1 MENPD
6 ETVNG
11 LLMKQRME
19 WVKLCNQLECE
30 NKKLKF
36 KQSENKYVVIDYYT
50 VFKVLN
56 IP

>member
-30 NKKLKF
+30 NKLLKSKL
-36 KQSENKYVVIDYYT
+36 SEKRYVLIYCYRI
-50 VFKVLN
+50 FEVLN
-56 IP
+56 IL

>member
-11 LLMKQRME
+11 LLIKQRME
-19 WVKLCNQLECE
+19 LVKLCNQLECE
-30 NKKLKF
+30 NKKLKS
-36 KQSENKYVVIDYYT
+36 KQSENKYVVINYYT

-56 IP
+56 IL